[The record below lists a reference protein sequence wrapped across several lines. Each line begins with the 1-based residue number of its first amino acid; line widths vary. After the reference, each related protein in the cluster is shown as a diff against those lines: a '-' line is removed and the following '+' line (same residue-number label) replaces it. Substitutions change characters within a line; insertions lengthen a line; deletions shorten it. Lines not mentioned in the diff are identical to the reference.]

1 MDQIADEPEDQDFML
16 NCSATNSVIEEQLE
30 VISNKIKLYETKF
43 KNKTLKF
50 GGYEEM
56 EAHLNPEKIE
66 NFKKELSNDLKRV
79 NNYVYNFGKKT
90 ELELEIIN
98 FRNCPKPL
106 PWKILWP
113 LKKS

>member
-79 NNYVYNFGKKT
+79 NNYVYNFGKKQNLNLKLSI
-90 ELELEIIN
+90 LETVPSHYHGK
-98 FRNCPKPL
+98 FCGH
-106 PWKILWP
+106 
-113 LKKS
+113 